1 MPEPVPDQRIAAVRH
16 FNRFYTQR
24 IGVLQ
29 ERWMSPFSLTEAR
42 VLYELFRRDQATA
55 TEIASTLGLD
65 AGYMSRIVRGFRTRG
80 LVATEKSKA
89 DGRQVLLTL
98 TEPGRKA
105 FAPLDEYSNTEVAR
119 MIGALPPPEQ
129 GRLVAAM
136 TTIESLLADDRRAK
150 RSLHP
155 AAAPPGDMGWIVS
168 RHGALY
174 AQEYGWDQRLEAL
187 CAEIV
192 ASFLRNFDAQ
202 RERCWIAER
211 NGEKSAP
218 SCW

>member
-1 MPEPVPDQRIAAVRH
+1 MPEPVLDQRIAAVRH

-98 TEPGRKA
+98 TERGRKA
-105 FAPLDEYSNTEVAR
+105 FAPLDAYSNNR
-119 MIGALPPPEQ
+119 
-129 GRLVAAM
+129 GRP
-136 TTIESLLADDRRAK
+136 DDRRAC
-150 RSLHP
+150 RRPSRT
-155 AAAPPGDMGWIVS
+155 GWLP
-168 RHGALY
+168 R
-174 AQEYGWDQRLEAL
+174 
-187 CAEIV
+187 
-192 ASFLRNFDAQ
+192 
-202 RERCWIAER
+202 
-211 NGEKSAP
+211 
-218 SCW
+218 